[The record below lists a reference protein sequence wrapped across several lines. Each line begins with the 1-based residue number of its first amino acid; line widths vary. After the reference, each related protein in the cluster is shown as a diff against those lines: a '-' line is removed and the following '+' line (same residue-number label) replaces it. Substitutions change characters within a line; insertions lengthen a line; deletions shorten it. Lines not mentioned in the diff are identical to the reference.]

1 MMKKCPFPYF
11 KELTFLILLLI
22 GSATFVSAQKF
33 DSIERSRMK
42 DILKTIK
49 SSIKKNY
56 YDQTFRGTDLD
67 TRFKKAEERLKEVKS
82 TPEALGVIAQALI
95 DFDDSHLMF
104 YPPSTGVLVEYGWR
118 MRMVGD
124 ECYIVNVR
132 PHSDA
137 EKKGVKVGD
146 RLLMIDGFNV
156 NRKDLWKMSYY
167 YNAIGKKAS
176 LQLTLVSPGST
187 TARKVNVQSE
197 VKRQSQRISFN
208 TYFRLFDDFSDE
220 RNDYVRYVSSG
231 PITAFKFPSF
241 AIDPKD
247 FDTVMEKPKKAGT
260 MIIDL
265 RGNPGGYVAT
275 LERLVSQ
282 VFDHDVSIA
291 TLKGAKEMDPM
302 FAKTTG
308 DDAYKGKV
316 IVLIDSESA
325 SAAEIFA
332 RVVQLEK
339 RGIVLGDV
347 SSGAV
352 MQSEVKT
359 FRAGTESLYSYGV
372 SITNA
377 DVVMADG
384 KSLEHVGVV
393 PDELILPTAEDM
405 AAGRDPVMV
414 RAFELAGGK
423 VDPVEAGKFFPYFF
437 KD

>member
-1 MMKKCPFPYF
+1 MN
-11 KELTFLILLLI
+11 TFLIRFFGTAIYLI
-22 GSATFVSAQKF
+22 ILVGLSANFASAQKF
-33 DSIERSRMK
+33 DSIERGRMK
-42 DILKTIK
+42 DTLKTVK
-49 SSIKKNY
+49 NSIKKYY
-56 YDQTFRGTDLD
+56 YDQTFRGIDLD
-67 TRFKKAEERLKEVKS
+67 ARFKKAEERMKEVTS
-82 TPEALGVIAQALI
+82 TPEALGVIAQAVL
-95 DFDDSHLMF
+95 DFDDSHLIF

-118 MRMVGD
+118 MRMIGD
-124 ECYIVNVR
+124 KCYIVNVR

-146 RLLMIDGFNV
+146 QLLMIDGFNV
-156 NRKDLWKMSYY
+156 HRKDLWKMSYY
-167 YNAIGKKAS
+167 YNSIGKRRS
-176 LQLTLVSPGST
+176 LQLTLVSPGAT
-187 TARKVNVQSE
+187 TAHKVDVESE
-197 VKRQSQRISFN
+197 IKRQNQKISFN

-231 PITAFKFPSF
+231 SITAFKFPSF
-241 AIDPKD
+241 GVDPKQ
-247 FDTVMEKPKKAGT
+247 FDTIMEKPKKAGT

-265 RGNPGGYVAT
+265 RGNPGGYVVT

-291 TLKGAKEMDPM
+291 TLKGTKEMDPM
-302 FAKTTG
+302 FAKTVG
-308 DDAYKGKV
+308 DDSFKGKI

-332 RVVQLEK
+332 RLIQIEK
-339 RGIVLGDV
+339 RGVVLGDV

-352 MQSEVKT
+352 MQSELKT
-359 FRAGTESLYSYGV
+359 FSAGTESVYSYAL

-377 DVVMADG
+377 DVIMSDG
-384 KSLEHVGVV
+384 KSLEHVGVI
-393 PDELILPTAEDM
+393 PDERILPSAEDL
-405 AAGRDPVMV
+405 AAGRDPVMA